1 MTMMIDAVRGLMSAR
16 LPLALALLCPVVLA
30 GCSMIVAATA
40 DAPSDFRPLE
50 PGTMRFAVEAVLGEP
65 EVEEYN
71 RATYK
76 FSRGSFFAPSEPDGL
91 MARAGRGLLIG
102 LVSVTHFFIME
113 PLAGGIGYMESTGR
127 HGLITIVYG
136 PDGRVIGRSYEAAQA
151 FYVSWKIRLRPE
163 ERLDLLCQA
172 ANGGYPPAQYAQAIR
187 YQIGLFGTAVDHAQ
201 AYLWARLAEFGGDP
215 RAASLRNALAADL
228 DPARKAEVDASYA
241 TWSPAPCP
249 EPTAI
254 EA

>member
-1 MTMMIDAVRGLMSAR
+1 MTMMINAARGLLSAR

-91 MARAGRGLLIG
+91 MARAGSGLLIG

-113 PLAGGIGYMESTGR
+113 RLAGGIGYMESTGR

-172 ANGGYPPAQYAQAIR
+172 ANGGYPSAQYAQAI
-187 YQIGLFGTAVDHAQ
+187 
-201 AYLWARLAEFGGDP
+201 
-215 RAASLRNALAADL
+215 
-228 DPARKAEVDASYA
+228 
-241 TWSPAPCP
+241 
-249 EPTAI
+249 
-254 EA
+254 